1 MKKSSKIHSSLC
13 TDLKLMSF
21 TLIELLVVIAIIA
34 ILAGMLLPAL
44 NQAREKGRAASC
56 INKQKEINSFHSA
69 YVTDSDDWTMSPY
82 GYDVVDK
89 KDRPWFFIMEHYRD
103 SKAANWTQKFLYR
116 CPSMST
122 DLTTHMSVP
131 NTYLMNGHNYGQD
144 GWYWGQHKI
153 STLRH
158 SASSQLTF
166 TDGAIDLYN
175 NTGAQQWHAAVL
187 QGHSQRGPDTARD
200 IKPGYNYRNMRAI
213 HSQKANAA
221 WLDGHVSTVSVEQV
235 QANRQEYIDNGWD
248 PKYPCWLDW

>member
-89 KDRPWFFIMEHYRD
+89 KALRILKKRLEKINKIKGIDSNQLKEQIRD
-103 SKAANWTQKFLYR
+103 SKFSPFNTIGDTSRPDNCAFKLLEGKIIILIDGSPNAIYLPFLFSKM
-116 CPSMST
+116 PK
-122 DLTTHMSVP
+122 
-131 NTYLMNGHNYGQD
+131 Q
-144 GWYWGQHKI
+144 I
-153 STLRH
+153 S
-158 SASSQLTF
+158 
-166 TDGAIDLYN
+166 
-175 NTGAQQWHAAVL
+175 
-187 QGHSQRGPDTARD
+187 
-200 IKPGYNYRNMRAI
+200 
-213 HSQKANAA
+213 
-221 WLDGHVSTVSVEQV
+221 
-235 QANRQEYIDNGWD
+235 
-248 PKYPCWLDW
+248 